1 MIKNFFSCTFRF
13 ECDEGLHQ
21 WILLFTRKICY
32 GLLHTQTVIPP
43 ANETRAFS
51 REAAG
56 AYSLS
61 SVLVSYRSLIDNKN
75 IAFKRKFSDFLDRP
89 LDNWLIYDLHRVGSL
104 AFIHSNICDLITLI
118 TEIVIPCTKI

>member
-1 MIKNFFSCTFRF
+1 MIKTLFFGTFRF

-21 WILLFTRKICY
+21 WIPFFTRKICY
-32 GLLHTQTVIPP
+32 GLLHIQAVIPP

-56 AYSLS
+56 VYSLS

-89 LDNWLIYDLHRVGSL
+89 LDNWLIYVYIEWAL
-104 AFIHSNICDLITLI
+104 
-118 TEIVIPCTKI
+118 

>member
-1 MIKNFFSCTFRF
+1 MDS
-13 ECDEGLHQ
+13 
-21 WILLFTRKICY
+21 LLY
-32 GLLHTQTVIPP
+32 AQDLLRSLTHPSVIPP

-56 AYSLS
+56 VYSLS

-89 LDNWLIYDLHRVGSL
+89 LDNWLIYVYIEWAL
-104 AFIHSNICDLITLI
+104 
-118 TEIVIPCTKI
+118 